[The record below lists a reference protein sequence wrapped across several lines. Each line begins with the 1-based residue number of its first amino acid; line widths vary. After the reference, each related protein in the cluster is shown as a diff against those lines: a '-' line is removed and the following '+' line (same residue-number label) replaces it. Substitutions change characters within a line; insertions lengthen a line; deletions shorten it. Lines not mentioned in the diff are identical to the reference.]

1 MSFHVGKTAVTQF
14 RQRGASMQ
22 CRVVLPDGRVFVGTA
37 IMQANPEL
45 GWFGGKALRAV
56 HNTFNRGPIG
66 KMHKAVQD
74 AVGKYLPIAKPFI
87 AIHNKLASPI
97 HKLIEGKKVRLKA
110 TAKAIASATKDL
122 PISEKY
128 KTQKILASMSVATEQ
143 ARETA
148 STVALAKA
156 LGKAKAAT
164 KGNVALLSKTLRK
177 AKAATHG
184 SPGIYKVVRPDGRI
198 VNVPASKVH

>member
-1 MSFHVGKTAVTQF
+1 
-14 RQRGASMQ
+14 MQ

-37 IMQANPEL
+37 LMKVSPEL
-45 GWFGGKALRAV
+45 GWFGSKALRKV

-87 AIHNKLASPI
+87 EIHNKLASPI

-128 KTQKILASMSVATEQ
+128 KTQKILAGMSVATEQ

-148 STVALAKA
+148 SNVALAKA
-156 LGKAKAAT
+156 LVKAKAAT
-164 KGNVALLSKTLRK
+164 TGAVRAASSVRGARVALLGK
-177 AKAATHG
+177 ALHKSRAAAAVAKG